1 MAIPKRLYGP
11 AALAAA
17 AATVYTVPAG
27 RLAVLRNIHVVNGT
41 AGDLTFTA
49 SIGLDAAGTRIFAVE
64 TVSAESSFDS
74 FAPFVLNAGEVLQAY
89 ASAAASLTITI
100 DGEEELVS

>member
-1 MAIPKRLYGP
+1 MALPKRLYGP
-11 AALAAA
+11 ALLAAA

-27 RLAVLRNIHVVNGT
+27 RLAIIRNIHVVNGT

-49 SIGLDAAGTRIFAVE
+49 SIGADAAGTRIFSAE
-64 TVSAESSFDS
+64 TVSAETSFDC

-89 ASAAASLTITI
+89 ASAAASLVMTV
-100 DGEEELVS
+100 DGEEELVA

>member
-11 AALAAA
+11 AALAAV

-27 RLAVLRNIHVVNGT
+27 RLAVIRNIHMVNGT

-49 SIGLDAAGTRIFAVE
+49 SIGADAAGTRIFSAE
-64 TVSAESSFDS
+64 TVSAETSFDS
-74 FAPFVLNAGEVLQAY
+74 FAPFPMVAGEVLQVY
-89 ASAAASLTITI
+89 ASVAASLTITI
-100 DGEEELVS
+100 SGEEELVA

>member
-11 AALAAA
+11 AQLAAA
-17 AATVYTVPAG
+17 AAVVYTVPAG
-27 RLAVLRNIHVVNGT
+27 RLAVVRNIHIVNAT

-49 SIGLDAAGTRIFAVE
+49 SIGADAAGTRIFSAQ
-64 TVSAESSFDS
+64 TVSAEDVFDT
-74 FAPFVLNAGEVLQAY
+74 FAPFVLAAGETVEAW

-100 DGEEELVS
+100 DGEEELVG